1 METDNEDSLW
11 KLIMKIHYRK
21 LIMKIHYG
29 NNEDSMKFTME
40 TDNEDSLQKL
50 IMKIHYRN

>member
-11 KLIMKIHYRK
+11 KLIMKIHY
-21 LIMKIHYG
+21 
-29 NNEDSMKFTME
+29 NEE

>member
-11 KLIMKIHYRK
+11 KLIMKTI
-21 LIMKIHYG
+21 
-29 NNEDSMKFTME
+29 E

>member
-11 KLIMKIHYRK
+11 KLIMKIHY
-21 LIMKIHYG
+21 
-29 NNEDSMKFTME
+29 NE
-40 TDNEDSLQKL
+40 TDNEDSLWKL

>member
-1 METDNEDSLW
+1 MTIETDNEDTLQKLIMEDSTMETDNEDS
-11 KLIMKIHYRK
+11 
-21 LIMKIHYG
+21 
-29 NNEDSMKFTME
+29 ME

>member
-11 KLIMKIHYRK
+11 KLIMKIT
-21 LIMKIHYG
+21 I
-29 NNEDSMKFTME
+29 E

-50 IMKIHYRN
+50 I

>member
-11 KLIMKIHYRK
+11 E

-29 NNEDSMKFTME
+29 NWLRRFTIE
-40 TDNEDSLQKL
+40 TDNEDTL
-50 IMKIHYRN
+50 

>member
-11 KLIMKIHYRK
+11 KLIMKIHYRN
-21 LIMKIHYG
+21 Y
-29 NNEDSMKFTME
+29 
-40 TDNEDSLQKL
+40 EDSLQKL

>member
-11 KLIMKIHYRK
+11 KLIMKIHYETDNEDSLWK

-29 NNEDSMKFTME
+29 N
-40 TDNEDSLQKL
+40 
-50 IMKIHYRN
+50 